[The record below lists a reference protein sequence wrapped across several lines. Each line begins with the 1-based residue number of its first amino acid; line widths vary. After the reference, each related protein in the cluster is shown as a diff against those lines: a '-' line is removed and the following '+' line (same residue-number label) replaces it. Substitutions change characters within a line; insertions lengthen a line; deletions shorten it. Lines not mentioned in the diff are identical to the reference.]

1 MALAFTNPATR
12 AFLNTPQQQTP
23 SSYHEAA
30 AAPWSFPVPGAAATS
45 NTAAAASHPLAHFP
59 ASPPRLGIRPN
70 SASGGAPVWYAATV
84 RTAQEGG
91 SQTLA
96 ASLPSVAVAGA
107 HDQGVHLRALEAPS
121 TSVAPS
127 IAYAAPHRPA
137 SDFSVRRAATAS
149 AAAGSRPASPAAT
162 DSSSGADAARLTG
175 IDARRAG
182 ARYGV
187 IPAWA
192 TESGTPRGRSARR
205 LRMANTPRSPS
216 RSPTRQTRDGSENAA
231 EAVPGR
237 FREGMHDAGKRIDGA
252 MMSDLIYFVTSTS
265 VGTRRVLNRMEQ
277 QSVIVS
283 NQQRQVQCVL
293 NRIAVHGD
301 MALQARQEAVQS
313 EEDMKEKLDAITT
326 MLKEKLLDE
335 DEDETDITEE
345 DKAAWVLDVAVSSS
359 LCLHV
364 TGDRF
369 V

>member
-1 MALAFTNPATR
+1 
-12 AFLNTPQQQTP
+12 
-23 SSYHEAA
+23 
-30 AAPWSFPVPGAAATS
+30 
-45 NTAAAASHPLAHFP
+45 
-59 ASPPRLGIRPN
+59 
-70 SASGGAPVWYAATV
+70 
-84 RTAQEGG
+84 
-91 SQTLA
+91 
-96 ASLPSVAVAGA
+96 
-107 HDQGVHLRALEAPS
+107 
-121 TSVAPS
+121 
-127 IAYAAPHRPA
+127 
-137 SDFSVRRAATAS
+137 
-149 AAAGSRPASPAAT
+149 
-162 DSSSGADAARLTG
+162 
-175 IDARRAG
+175 
-182 ARYGV
+182 
-187 IPAWA
+187 
-192 TESGTPRGRSARR
+192 
-205 LRMANTPRSPS
+205 
-216 RSPTRQTRDGSENAA
+216 
-231 EAVPGR
+231 
-237 FREGMHDAGKRIDGA
+237 MHDAGKRIDGA